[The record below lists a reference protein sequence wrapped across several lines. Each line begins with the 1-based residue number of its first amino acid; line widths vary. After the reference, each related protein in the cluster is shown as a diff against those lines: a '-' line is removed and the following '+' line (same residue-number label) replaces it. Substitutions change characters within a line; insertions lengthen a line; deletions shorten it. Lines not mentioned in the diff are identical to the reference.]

1 MTSTSEALYPGAPTE
16 TRPSLLPNLA
26 IKPWIPGPP
35 PSIRL
40 INALVVD
47 PASGSILGSNNGQIA
62 SMHTVI
68 SNKGKFFEV
77 RPTVEGDE
85 IPDGE
90 VTVVDL
96 KGAYICPGL
105 IDCHVHVTAVAGVKT
120 MSELMHVSP
129 QEVHLRTTYNLKE
142 MLLRGFT
149 TVRDTGG
156 ATKVLANAI
165 EEGLIAG
172 PRLFQCGKALSQT
185 GGHGDF
191 SPALSGGHELGCCG
205 GGDVGLFARVAD
217 GVPAVLSAV
226 RGELKS
232 GADFIKVMIGGGVA
246 SETDAIETVQYT
258 AEEIRAI
265 TTTCKQMGGKLS
277 TAHAYTVESIRHAI
291 ENGIQGIEHGNLID
305 EPTASLMATNGIY
318 LTPTL
323 SCYSIMTRP
332 PFEDFLPPSGKA
344 KNKEVMKQGLK
355 ALKIASD
362 AGVTI
367 CYGSDLLT
375 SMQALQT
382 EEFTVRASVLP
393 SPDILRHATTNAAK
407 MLNKVDLLGTI
418 KPEAY
423 ADLLILN
430 ANPLE
435 DVTVLDCPETHLLAV
450 IKEGRVIATSES
462 SELSRALQGLRLNNK
477 V

>member
-1 MTSTSEALYPGAPTE
+1 MSAKALYPGAPTK
-16 TRPSLLPNLA
+16 TRPSLLPKLA

-35 PSIRL
+35 PTIRL
-40 INALVVD
+40 INAVVVD
-47 PASGSILGSNNGQIA
+47 PSSGLLLGSDKGQSA
-62 SMHTVI
+62 LKHTVI
-68 SNKGKFFEV
+68 MNDGKFIAV
-77 RPTVEGDE
+77 RPTIKADENIGDQE
-85 IPDGE
+85 E
-90 VTVVDL
+90 TVLVDL
-96 KGAYICPGL
+96 DGAYVCPGL

-120 MSELMHVSP
+120 VSELMRVST
-129 QEVHLRTTYNLKE
+129 QEVHLRTTYNLKALSVKRNAIE
-142 MLLRGFT
+142 RGFT

-156 ATKVLANAI
+156 ATKILANAI
-165 EEGLIAG
+165 AEGLIVG
-172 PRLFQCGKALSQT
+172 PRLYQCGKALSQT

-191 SPALSGGHELGCCG
+191 ASALSGGHELGCCG

-232 GADFIKVMIGGGVA
+232 GADFIKIMVGGGVA

-277 TAHAYTVESIRHAI
+277 TAHAYTIGSIRHAI
-291 ENGIQGIEHGNLID
+291 ENGVQGIEHGNLID
-305 EPTASLMATNGIY
+305 KPTADLMATNGIY

-332 PFEDFLPPSGKA
+332 PFEDFLHPSGQV
-344 KNKEVMKQGLK
+344 KNLEVTKQGLR
-355 ALKIASD
+355 ALKIASE

-382 EEFTVRASVLP
+382 EEFAVRATILP
-393 SPDILRHATTNAAK
+393 SPEILRHATTNAAR
-407 MLNKVDLLGTI
+407 MLNKAALLGTI
-418 KPEAY
+418 SPGAY

-435 DVTVLDCPETHLLAV
+435 DVTVLDRPEDHLMAV
-450 IKEGRVIATSES
+450 INEGRVVTSTLKGLEALES
-462 SELSRALQGLRLNNK
+462 LKR
-477 V
+477 

>member
-1 MTSTSEALYPGAPTE
+1 MAVKTLYPGALTE
-16 TRPSLLPNLA
+16 TRPSLLPKLA

-35 PSIRL
+35 RSITL
-40 INALVVD
+40 INVLVVD
-47 PASGSILGSNNGQIA
+47 PASGSLLGTNENEFK
-62 SMHTVI
+62 HTIVMK
-68 SNKGKFFEV
+68 NGKFAEV
-77 RPTVEGDE
+77 RPTNEGDKNLVE
-85 IPDGE
+85 EE
-90 VTVVDL
+90 VVVVDL
-96 KGAYICPGL
+96 NGAYICPGL
-105 IDCHVHVTAVAGVKT
+105 IDCHVHVTAVAGVKS
-120 MSELMHVSP
+120 MSELMRVSV
-129 QEVHLRTTYNLKE
+129 QEVHLRTTYNLKGE
-142 MLLRGFT
+142 SLFRGFT

-156 ATKVLANAI
+156 ATKVLADAI
-165 EEGLIAG
+165 EEGLILG

-191 SPALSGGHELGCCG
+191 APALSGGHELGCCG

-232 GADFIKVMIGGGVA
+232 GADFIKIMVGGGVA

-265 TTTCKQMGGKLS
+265 TTTCKQMGAKLS

-291 ENGIQGIEHGNLID
+291 ENGVQGIEHGNLID
-305 EPTASLMATNGIY
+305 KSTAELMSANGIY

-323 SCYSIMTRP
+323 CCYSIMTRP
-332 PFEDFLPPSGKA
+332 PFEDFLPPAGKV
-344 KNKEVMKQGLK
+344 KNAEVMKQGLK
-355 ALKIASD
+355 ALKTASD

-382 EEFTVRASVLP
+382 EEFTVRATVLA

-407 MLNKVDLLGTI
+407 MLDRTSLLGTI
-418 KPEAY
+418 SPGAY

-435 DVTVLDCPETHLLAV
+435 DVTVLDRPENHLMAV
-450 IKEGRVIATSES
+450 IKGGRVVVTSGAK
-462 SELSRALQGLRLNNK
+462 ELETLEGLKR
-477 V
+477 